1 MTTSIVFD
9 ASLTCTDIESDNTLD
24 PTQTDML
31 TDPTAPRD
39 ALQGLRYLK
48 TRETGNDIV
57 TPNIVGRST
66 GQFIP
71 YTGNQD
77 PSYFEYKMRRKAEVV
92 MSYNKERQSTNS
104 NYAYFAKSGKSKYRS
119 MTNARI
125 KALKE
130 SQQCETM
137 RQIEK
142 PASNSGVFGDK
153 STLIFDPHVPYFD
166 KL

>member
-9 ASLTCTDIESDNTLD
+9 ANMTCTNIESDTTLD

-57 TPNIVGRST
+57 TPNIVGRDT
-66 GQFIP
+66 GAGVP
-71 YTGNQD
+71 YTGAGV
-77 PSYFEYKMRRKAEVV
+77 PSYEDYTMRRKAEVV
-92 MSYNKERQSTNS
+92 MSYNKERQSTKS
-104 NYAYFAKSGKSKYRS
+104 NYSYFAKSGKSKYRS

-130 SQQCETM
+130 SQKCENMIT
-137 RQIEK
+137 IVK

-153 STLIFDPHVPYFD
+153 SELTFNPHIPYYD

>member
-9 ASLTCTDIESDNTLD
+9 ASLTCDNIESDTTLD

-66 GQFIP
+66 GQSIP

-77 PSYFEYKMRRKAEVV
+77 PSYFEYKMR
-92 MSYNKERQSTNS
+92 
-104 NYAYFAKSGKSKYRS
+104 YFLYYSHHKHSFSLTHLQRPV
-119 MTNARI
+119 
-125 KALKE
+125 L
-130 SQQCETM
+130 
-137 RQIEK
+137 
-142 PASNSGVFGDK
+142 
-153 STLIFDPHVPYFD
+153 
-166 KL
+166 